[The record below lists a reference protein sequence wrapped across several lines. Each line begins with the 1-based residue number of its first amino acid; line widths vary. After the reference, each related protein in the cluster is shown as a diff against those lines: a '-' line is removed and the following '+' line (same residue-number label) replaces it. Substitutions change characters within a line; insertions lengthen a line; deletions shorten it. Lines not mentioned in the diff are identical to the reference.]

1 MNRRFIAQ
9 RATTKQWLHFD
20 LPIEGSPVRE
30 LSGPGSFSTEIEP
43 EVAGLIA
50 EDGRPVLE
58 PWSTLLYLEEDG
70 LIRWGGVLI
79 DVRFEGPKM
88 SIEAAGF
95 TTYPHGT
102 PYLGTYQGIQVDPAD
117 IVRHIWAHIQGK
129 PDGNLN
135 MQVVGTTSSR
145 IGQVEEDVSFTTET
159 GEVVEFKAG
168 PYNLDWSDYV
178 DCGREIS
185 DLADEA
191 PFDWVEEHRWNADKT
206 EILHEMRIADRI
218 GGTRFDLRFVQGEN
232 VSEVIAWEVEGD
244 DFANEVIGVGVGE
257 GKGAV
262 RSEAARRDGRL
273 RRVRVIERKDVRTRS
288 RLDVMTRAEL
298 NASSGTPVASS
309 ITIRQ
314 HPHAP
319 LGAVGLGD
327 VIRVQADADWL
338 GPTEFVARVVAIQLT
353 SDSSAELT
361 LEPA

>member
-1 MNRRFIAQ
+1 MSRRFIAQ
-9 RATTKQWLHFD
+9 RATTKQFLHFD

-43 EVAGLIA
+43 EVGGLIA

-58 PWSTLLYLEEDG
+58 PWGTFLFLEEDG
-70 LIRWGGVLI
+70 LIRWGGIVI
-79 DVRFEGPKM
+79 DVAFDGPKM

-95 TTYPHGT
+95 TTYPHGI
-102 PYLGTYQGIQVDPAD
+102 PYLGSYSAIDKDPAD
-117 IVRHIWAHIQGK
+117 IVRHIWGSLQAK
-129 PDGNLN
+129 PDGDLA
-135 MQVVGTTSSR
+135 MTVIGTTSAR
-145 IGQVEEDVSFTTET
+145 IGQEEEEVSFTTET
-159 GEVVEFKAG
+159 GEVVEFTAG
-168 PYNLDWSDYV
+168 PYTLEWFDYP
-178 DCGREIS
+178 DAGREID

-206 EILHEMRIADRI
+206 AIIHEMRIADRI
-218 GGTRFDLRFVQGEN
+218 GGTRNDLRFVQGEN
-232 VSEVIAWEVEGD
+232 VSEVIAWEVDGD
-244 DFANEVIGVGVGE
+244 EFANEVIGVGVGE

-262 RSEAARRDGRL
+262 RSEIARRDGRL
-273 RRVRVIERKDVRTRS
+273 RRVRVLERKDVRTRA
-288 RLDVMTRAEL
+288 RLDAMTRAEL
-298 NASSGTPVASS
+298 NASAGAPIASS
-309 ITIRQ
+309 ITIRD

-353 SDSSAELT
+353 SESSAELS